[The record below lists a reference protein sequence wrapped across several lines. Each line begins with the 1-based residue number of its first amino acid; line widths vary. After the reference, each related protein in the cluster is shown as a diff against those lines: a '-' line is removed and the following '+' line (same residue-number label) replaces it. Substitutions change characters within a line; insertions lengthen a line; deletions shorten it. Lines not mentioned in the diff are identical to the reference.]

1 MVRCFADRFAH
12 ARPAHN
18 PAGGREAPSDGLSG
32 FSQHAPAA
40 AKFGLLLLCAVW
52 ILAGLT
58 GRVPWRGSDGEVF
71 VDLLAAWA
79 GGQLALPPLYFWVAS
94 ATAWLSSPM
103 LALHDGARLASGVF
117 VALALWFT
125 ARAARA
131 SDGKDAGW
139 PAALVLLGSV
149 GLLVRAHELNPYTS
163 SFAAAA
169 LVLYALAR
177 VPHSPQGA
185 IWLAGGLFLLVLA
198 GGAAEAAVL
207 SLLVLILP
215 ALSPVWRE
223 VRVLRAAWLGTAG
236 GWVLTSG
243 WLAALQASGGD
254 VAAALQ
260 VARWAGPLNAEFPSI
275 LGWFAWPAWPLAAWA
290 LYHGRRRWQETGL
303 LLPLASFLVLLALYS
318 FMTDPGEAKGL
329 ILLLPL
335 ALLGGAGLLTLR
347 RGAANALFWFSL
359 VLFGLMALAFWVY
372 WVAHDFGTPARLA
385 NRLSRLG
392 LDAVGTFRPWTLLL
406 GTILTVAWIVF
417 MTRVRRSPL
426 RPILVWTAGMTFV
439 WTLLMAL
446 FLQPLDRRLGFE
458 TLARDID
465 RQVPAGACIETYA
478 VRPQAGALLAY
489 HSGRDFRPADA
500 GCRWLIV
507 QVRQKGALPAV
518 TDEWVR
524 RAEIARPNNR
534 DERFVLFA
542 RR

>member
-1 MVRCFADRFAH
+1 MARRFANRFAH
-12 ARPAHN
+12 ARPAHD
-18 PAGGREAPSDGLSG
+18 PAYRREAPPDGLFG
-32 FSQHAPAA
+32 FGQHAPAA

-52 ILAGLT
+52 ILAGLI
-58 GRVPWRGSDGEVF
+58 GRVPWRGSDGDVF

-94 ATAWLSSPM
+94 ATAWLSSPV

-125 ARAARA
+125 ARAARV
-131 SDGKDAGW
+131 SDGEDAGW

-149 GLLVRAHELNPYTS
+149 GLLVRAHELNPYTG

-185 IWLAGGLFLLVLA
+185 VWLAGGLFLLTLA

-215 ALSPVWRE
+215 ALSPVWRD
-223 VRVLRAAWLGTAG
+223 VRVLRAAWLGAAG

-260 VARWAGPLNAEFPSI
+260 TARWAGPLNAEFPSI

-290 LYHGRRRWQETGL
+290 LYYGRRRWQETGL
-303 LLPLASFLVLLALYS
+303 LLPLASLLVLLALYS

-335 ALLGGAGLLTLR
+335 ALLGGGGLLTLR

-359 VLFGLMALAFWVY
+359 MLFGLMALVFWVY

-385 NRLSRLG
+385 NRLGRLG

-406 GTILTVAWIVF
+406 GTTLTVAWIVF

-439 WTLLMAL
+439 WSLLMAL

-518 TDEWVR
+518 TDEWVM
-524 RAEIARPNNR
+524 RAKIARPNNR